1 MTHAWAYGRALSQ
14 SPNAHVVGVHDA
26 DQEHTRWLC
35 RDFGIPY
42 AEDAEA
48 LVAAPE
54 VEAVVVCSANADH
67 RAHVELAASLQRHV
81 LCEKPIAT
89 TLEDARA
96 MIAACAS
103 AGVQLHM
110 AHVARFLPL
119 VSRARASVAE
129 GRLGELLGLV
139 GGNRGR
145 PPLPPTYPSWIT
157 DRREAGGGA
166 LIDHSV
172 HVTDAMRHVS
182 GLEVSEVSAE
192 TGALL
197 WGCAVE
203 DVAVVSLRFD
213 NGAVGSVDPSW
224 SVPSDNP
231 WDHDFYLRLVGSE
244 GSLDIDGSAG
254 SLHVVTAREG
264 GPRGLRHAPFG
275 QDADRAMIEAFLS
288 SVRAGRLEQPCAGGE
303 DGLRALQ
310 IAVAA
315 YRSSATASV
324 VPIG

>member
-1 MTHAWAYGRALSQ
+1 M
-14 SPNAHVVGVHDA
+14 
-26 DQEHTRWLC
+26 
-35 RDFGIPY
+35 
-42 AEDAEA
+42 
-48 LVAAPE
+48 VAA
-54 VEAVVVCSANADH
+54 CD
-67 RAHVELAASLQRHV
+67 Q
-81 LCEKPIAT
+81 
-89 TLEDARA
+89 
-96 MIAACAS
+96 
-103 AGVQLHM
+103 AGVQLHL
-110 AHVARFLPL
+110 AFPSRFLPL
-119 VSRARASVAE
+119 VSRARAAVGE
-129 GRLGELLGLV
+129 GRLGELIGLV

-145 PPLPPTYPSWIT
+145 PPLPPVYPGWIT
-157 DRREAGGGA
+157 DPAQAGGGA

-192 TGALL
+192 AGALL

-203 DVAVVSLRFD
+203 DVGVVSLRFD